1 MADILNLRQARKN
14 KERAEKE
21 ARAVTNRAIHGQS
34 RAEKLKLDAE
44 RQTADRKLDLHKR
57 DRQTES

>member
-1 MADILNLRQARKN
+1 MADILNLRQARKS
-14 KERAEKE
+14 KARAEKE
-21 ARAVTNRAIHGQS
+21 ARAAANRSVHGQS

-44 RQTADRKLDLHKR
+44 RQKADRQLDLHKR